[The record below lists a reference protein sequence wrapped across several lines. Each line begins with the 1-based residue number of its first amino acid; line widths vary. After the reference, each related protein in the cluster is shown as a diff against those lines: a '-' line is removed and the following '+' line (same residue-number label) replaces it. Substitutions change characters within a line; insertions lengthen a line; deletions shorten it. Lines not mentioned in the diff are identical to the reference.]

1 MAQCGKRL
9 SLRGQSVGL
18 TASSGFC
25 SSPNQLIV
33 GQDRCGPAWAFE
45 TLRGDRQQ
53 ALCKHTVLSK
63 LRTGPVAGR
72 LEGAH
77 MERSLVPI
85 LSGQA
90 LRT

>member
-1 MAQCGKRL
+1 MAHCGKRL

-18 TASSGFC
+18 TAFWGFNF
-25 SSPNQLIV
+25 SPNQLIV
-33 GQDRCGPAWAFE
+33 GQGRSGPAWALE
-45 TLRGDRQQ
+45 KLRGDRQQ
-53 ALCKHTVLSK
+53 ALCKQTVLSK

-77 MERSLVPI
+77 VERSLVPI
-85 LSGQA
+85 LPGRV